1 MDGILGLTGFALF
14 LFVVIVI
21 AFYLLPT
28 IIAVR
33 RKKANST
40 TIILIN
46 IFLGWLLVGWI
57 VALIMA
63 LSDDP
68 RPTQIIVNNRVSS
81 DRIENPVMT
90 ASVPPVQQSIPNN
103 APPPL
108 PPQQPVIEAP
118 SISVQQDK
126 IAQLKQL
133 KDLLDNGVLTQE
145 EFDREKAKILS

>member
-1 MDGILGLTGFALF
+1 MNGILGLTGFALF
-14 LFVVIVI
+14 LFVVFAIFI
-21 AFYLLPT
+21 DLLPT

-46 IFLGWLLVGWI
+46 IFLGWTVIGWI

-81 DRIENPVMT
+81 DRIENPVVT
-90 ASVPPVQQSIPNN
+90 AQVPPAQQAIPNN
-103 APPPL
+103 TPPSL

-118 SISVQQDK
+118 SVSVQQDK

>member
-14 LFVVIVI
+14 LFIVFAI
-21 AFYLLPT
+21 FIDLLPT

-33 RKKANST
+33 RKKANVT
-40 TIILIN
+40 AIILIN
-46 IFLGWLLVGWI
+46 IFLGWTVIGWI
-57 VALIMA
+57 VALVMA

-81 DRIENPVMT
+81 DRIENPVVT
-90 ASVPPVQQSIPNN
+90 AQVPPVQQTIPNN
-103 APPPL
+103 TPPSL

-118 SISVQQDK
+118 SVSVHQDK
-126 IAQLKQL
+126 ITQLKQL